1 MLVKYE
7 ANPAGNWTQ
16 SIKFAAGTVEIGDTI
31 EVTEQEYTS
40 VTTNGYL
47 LTVVEDKL
55 KTGTQDD
62 DEVLVRPSPSLTPP
76 AGVASP
82 SSTPA
87 PSA

>member
-16 SIKFAAGTVEIGDTI
+16 SIKFAAGTVEIGGTI
-31 EVTEQEYTS
+31 EVTAQEYTS

-47 LTVVEDKL
+47 LTVVDEKDDKPRAE
-55 KTGTQDD
+55 TTAAAPQ
-62 DEVLVRPSPSLTPP
+62 SSPP